1 MLHFFAGTPFGDGV
15 GSHWEVAM
23 QLGRLPRLAL
33 GLGLCVG
40 AMVVAAVTPHGGSED
55 RRTLLLEGHDVGAVT
70 ESEAGGS
77 LVASISWTGVT
88 GDLDQSDI
96 CVVIFDGAGEVVS
109 KEGNDSLAPIPD
121 EPAAGRWTADGL
133 DAGTYTVYIAQCAT
147 PATNE
152 SVWVV
157 PQFLGGGD
165 DLDAA
170 TWVEVADGSQV
181 DLGTIALH
189 GIGSEC
195 HRNKPALGL
204 RQPVHL
210 VLRRLRTRT
219 HDQLVDVHVRWPGGD
234 PGDGIGDVL
243 GTQRVGDTGVD
254 GVGPLVVAG
263 EPDQRELVG
272 PHHAG
277 SHLAHADRLVEE
289 LEPEGFGHRL
299 GAVLRRRVA
308 AARPHRPPGPRWTR
322 R

>member
-1 MLHFFAGTPFGDGV
+1 
-15 GSHWEVAM
+15 M

-109 KEGNDSLAPIPD
+109 KERNDSLAPIPD

-189 GIGSEC
+189 GIGS
-195 HRNKPALGL
+195 AA
-204 RQPVHL
+204 
-210 VLRRLRTRT
+210 T
-219 HDQLVDVHVRWPGGD
+219 
-234 PGDGIGDVL
+234 
-243 GTQRVGDTGVD
+243 GTNR
-254 GVGPLVVAG
+254 
-263 EPDQRELVG
+263 
-272 PHHAG
+272 H
-277 SHLAHADRLVEE
+277 
-289 LEPEGFGHRL
+289 
-299 GAVLRRRVA
+299 
-308 AARPHRPPGPRWTR
+308 
-322 R
+322 